1 MKISIIKPK
10 SVNVD
15 PWLPEFEKRGVKV
28 LENYVDDT
36 TDFIIGASHSQTF
49 RILNEINNR
58 PNIKLINYNWDLYPW
73 VVQENVQEW
82 QAYGYVLSKSTE
94 IWAPSRE
101 VVTRTEEIYGKEI
114 ADKSVIIKTFARFFE
129 TDRKVVDKRYVYNP
143 LRSYFKDPNFGWT
156 EKACSIL
163 NIPLYKSEHRLSEDE
178 FQDKILGATFLVCE
192 YHEASTGGLTLLEGF
207 YHGKPVLVSDSPYM
221 GAADYFGNLAHYFK
235 HDNFDDFFQKINDM
249 WINPPI
255 VNKADSKKISAE
267 LSLDVMVDKMLDR
280 LRYHHYE
287 RK

>member
-10 SVNVD
+10 SANVD
-15 PWLPEFEKRGVKV
+15 PWLPEFEKRGVIV

-73 VVQENVQEW
+73 AVQENVQEW

-163 NIPLYKSEHRLSEDE
+163 KIPLYKSEHRLSEDD
-178 FQDKILGATFLVCE
+178 FQDKILGSTFLVCE
-192 YHEASTGGLTLLEGF
+192 YFEASTGGLTLHEGF
-207 YHGKPVLVSDSPYM
+207 YHGKPVLISDSPYM
-221 GAADYFGNLAHYFK
+221 GAADYFGSRAHYFK
-235 HDNFDDFFQKINDM
+235 HNSFEDFLEKIDTLWRNTPS
-249 WINPPI
+249 IS
-255 VNKADSKKISAE
+255 KEDSKKFRQE
-267 LSLDVMVDKMLDR
+267 LSIETMTDKMIER
-280 LRYHHYE
+280 LEFHLHQ
-287 RK
+287 K